1 MVILSGQVV
10 LHVVEARPN
19 LPKAAPVIRAL
30 DAAGVSRAIVHTGQH
45 YDDAMSASLIRALD
59 MPQPDVDLG
68 VGSATHAQQ
77 TAAVLTSI
85 EPVLLDRA
93 PALVVVYG
101 DVNSTL
107 ASALAAAKLG
117 IPVAHIEAG
126 LRSHD
131 ASMPEEINRRL
142 VDHLSTLR
150 LVTSPDAWSNLR
162 AEGLADEGSIDVGN
176 PMIDSLVHMQRDQD
190 LDRRRADLLV
200 LLGIETDYLLA
211 TIHRPSNVDD
221 PRQAKAVLRMLE
233 SLGARLPVVLPLH
246 PRSQRALD
254 AAHQLPGVHVVE
266 PLAYPDFL
274 AMLAGARVVLTD
286 SGGVQEETSFLG
298 VPCVTV
304 RSTTERPVTITLGT
318 NRLSTLDD
326 APAEVDAVLAAP
338 RPGPAVIPLWDG
350 RAGERIAAALVDW
363 LDGRASHV

>member
-1 MVILSGQVV
+1 MG
-10 LHVVEARPN
+10 ARPN

-30 DAAGVSRAIVHTGQH
+30 DAAGVARTIVHTGQH
-45 YDDAMSASLIRALD
+45 YDDAMSASLIRALG
-59 MPQPDVDLG
+59 MPEPDVNLG
-68 VGSATHAQQ
+68 VGSGSHAQQ
-77 TAAVLTSI
+77 TAAVLTAI
-85 EPVLLDRA
+85 EPVLIERS

-107 ASALAAAKLG
+107 AAALAAAKLG
-117 IPVAHIEAG
+117 IPVAHVEAG

-131 ASMPEEINRRL
+131 PAMPEEINRRL

-150 LVTSPDAWSNLR
+150 LVTSPDAWENLR
-162 AEGLADEGSIDVGN
+162 TEGLADDGSIDVGN

-190 LDRRRADLLV
+190 LDRRRADLLA
-200 LLGIETDYLLA
+200 LLGIEADYLLA

-221 PRQAKAVLRMLE
+221 PQQAGAVLRLLE

-246 PRSQRALD
+246 PRSQQALD
-254 AAHQLPGVHVVE
+254 PARRLPGVHVID

-298 VPCVTV
+298 IPCVTV

-326 APAEVDAVLAAP
+326 AAAEVDAVLAAP

-350 RAGERIAAALVDW
+350 RAGERIAAVLTDW
-363 LDGRASHV
+363 LDRRAAHD

>member
-1 MVILSGQVV
+1 M
-10 LHVVEARPN
+10 HVVGARPN

-30 DAAGVSRAIVHTGQH
+30 DAAGVARTIVHTGQH
-45 YDDAMSASLIRALD
+45 YDDAMSASLIRALG
-59 MPQPDVDLG
+59 MPEPDINLG
-68 VGSATHAQQ
+68 VGSGTHAQQ
-77 TAAVLTSI
+77 TAAVLSSI
-85 EPVLLDRA
+85 EPVLIDRS

-101 DVNSTL
+101 DINSTL
-107 ASALAAAKLG
+107 AAALAAAKLG
-117 IPVAHIEAG
+117 IPVAHVEAG

-131 ASMPEEINRRL
+131 PAMPEEINRRL

-150 LVTSPDAWSNLR
+150 LVTSPDAWENLR

-176 PMIDSLVHMQRDQD
+176 PMIDSLVHMQREQD
-190 LDRRRADLLV
+190 LDRRRADLLA
-200 LLGIETDYLLA
+200 LLGIDADYLLA

-221 PRQAKAVLRMLE
+221 PQQAEAVLRLLE

-246 PRSQRALD
+246 PRSQQALEP
-254 AAHQLPGVHVVE
+254 AHRLPGVHVIE

-274 AMLAGARVVLTD
+274 AMLAGARVVVTD

-318 NRLSTLDD
+318 NRLSPLDD

-338 RPGPAVIPLWDG
+338 MPGPAAIPLWDG

-363 LDGRASHV
+363 RDRQAADD

>member
-1 MVILSGQVV
+1 MG
-10 LHVVEARPN
+10 ARPN

-30 DAAGVSRAIVHTGQH
+30 DAAGVARTIVHTGQH
-45 YDDAMSASLIRALD
+45 YDDAMSASLIRALG
-59 MPQPDVDLG
+59 MPEPDVNLG
-68 VGSATHAQQ
+68 VGSGSHAQQ
-77 TAAVLTSI
+77 TAAVLTAI
-85 EPVLLDRA
+85 EPVLIERS

-107 ASALAAAKLG
+107 AAALAAAKLG
-117 IPVAHIEAG
+117 IPVAHVEAG

-131 ASMPEEINRRL
+131 PAMPEEINRRL

-150 LVTSPDAWSNLR
+150 LVTSPDAWENLR
-162 AEGLADEGSIDVGN
+162 TEGLADDGSIDVGN

-190 LDRRRADLLV
+190 LDRRRADLLA
-200 LLGIETDYLLA
+200 LLGIEADYLLA

-221 PRQAKAVLRMLE
+221 PQQAGAVLRLLE

-246 PRSQRALD
+246 PRSQQALD
-254 AAHQLPGVHVVE
+254 PARRLPGVHVID

-298 VPCVTV
+298 IPCVTV

-326 APAEVDAVLAAP
+326 AAAEVDAVLAAP

-350 RAGERIAAALVDW
+350 RAGERIAAALTAW
-363 LDGRASHV
+363 LDRRAAHD

>member
-1 MVILSGQVV
+1 MG
-10 LHVVEARPN
+10 ARPN

-30 DAAGVSRAIVHTGQH
+30 DTAGMARTIVHTGQH
-45 YDDAMSASLIRALD
+45 YDDAMSASLIRALG
-59 MPQPDVDLG
+59 MPEPDVNLG
-68 VGSATHAQQ
+68 VGSGSHAQQ
-77 TAAVLTSI
+77 TAAVLTAI
-85 EPVLLDRA
+85 EPVLIERS

-107 ASALAAAKLG
+107 AAALAAAKLG
-117 IPVAHIEAG
+117 IPVAHVEAG

-131 ASMPEEINRRL
+131 PAMPEEINRRL

-150 LVTSPDAWSNLR
+150 LVTSPDAWENLR
-162 AEGLADEGSIDVGN
+162 TEGLADDGSIDVGN

-190 LDRRRADLLV
+190 LDRRRADLLA
-200 LLGIETDYLLA
+200 LLGIEADYLLA

-221 PRQAKAVLRMLE
+221 LQQAGAVLRLLE
-233 SLGARLPVVLPLH
+233 TLGARLPVVLPLH
-246 PRSQRALD
+246 PRSQRTLGSA
-254 AAHQLPGVHVVE
+254 QTLPGVHVIE

-298 VPCVTV
+298 IPCVTV

-326 APAEVDAVLAAP
+326 ASAEIDAVLAAP
-338 RPGPAVIPLWDG
+338 RPDPAVIPLWDG
-350 RAGERIAAALVDW
+350 RAGERIAAALTGW
-363 LDGRASHV
+363 LDRRAAHD